1 MYNEVAKATDYT
13 GSKLI
18 DGDENARNR
27 ILAVDDDFKEL
38 GRFWD
43 ESVTAVNEDL
53 KEMLVSGTTDVDK
66 NYKAELQVSKSW
78 DKTLQESVQS
88 SLRSFFIASITAQ
101 WFRFANK
108 GELRILFN
116 CW

>member
-1 MYNEVAKATDYT
+1 MRMREIAFLPLMMI
-13 GSKLI
+13 S
-18 DGDENARNR
+18 RN
-27 ILAVDDDFKEL
+27 L

-78 DKTLQESVQS
+78 DKT
-88 SLRSFFIASITAQ
+88 
-101 WFRFANK
+101 FAGK
-108 GELRILFN
+108 CSEFSA
-116 CW
+116 